1 MKKFFAA
8 TLIVGNLFLSST
20 VDAEV
25 KNFTATG
32 EEFASEL
39 ESQDVVKLRALDKA
53 IKIAL
58 AEAGDYFKQ
67 NSNLTAEEISAI
79 TSNSFELVGTPQYTH
94 ANKSSNWSATIE
106 IKIDD
111 AEIKNWL
118 NRDDRDKYSLINQTK
133 DAQKLFAANDLR
145 LEDFRKRA
153 ESSPKQERKQLKTAF
168 GYVDKEFLSN
178 QKVVDG
184 NKFFYK
190 GRFDDAIK
198 LYTEALTLNEDN
210 VAAYNLRG
218 NIYGLFAVQQKNVP
232 IAESNRRQ
240 ALSDLD
246 KALRLNPNY
255 AEAYGNRGL
264 VYYGAKNFSAAI
276 KDFDKAIQLNPLAAQ
291 NYTYRGLCYRQT
303 DVAKAQADF
312 DKAIE
317 LDPNNPNVYS
327 NRGNFYEYDLKNF
340 SKAAEDYSRAID
352 FSTREN
358 LLALNYQNRGS
369 AYSKLNMFGKAIE
382 DFSRAIELLQSSSQK
397 NPLLAWVYRRRGECY
412 RAIGDNA
419 NAQAD
424 LNKFAELQ
432 RR

>member
-232 IAESNRRQ
+232 IAESNRQQ

-276 KDFDKAIQLNPLAAQ
+276 K
-291 NYTYRGLCYRQT
+291 
-303 DVAKAQADF
+303 DF